1 MEEKKNLFIIFD
13 FPNWHAARSWSYVGG
28 FQIIYN
34 IMKIQKMDSHVLIIS
49 VENSEITTKMVIERN
64 IQQDKYQNIIIWYS
78 HLKLD
83 IELLEKLAKR
93 CENMI
98 FVLTESLL
106 YNEIEIE
113 ENPSL
118 ALRKHDFISKVDKA
132 STIISLCPETDKY
145 LKSKNYNSLFF
156 YGFGLD
162 IEENMS
168 IFKGDQKNNKAYAF
182 AGKIYNEERKL
193 IRNKV
198 IELIVPWDYSEKI
211 IKDSKIKTHIF
222 QFLFI
227 ILRLIDM
234 LFTKKQIIN
243 PRRFVYYRNL
253 ISKFILILRKKIWR
267 DFIKSL
273 ASIDLVISLPS
284 YYKGLPGRFFEAIL
298 AGCRMIVFVRQ
309 NSGLEGY
316 LEKFEPVVYVES
328 SLKINLK
335 KLENWILK
343 SNNEKFFNRK
353 NLNDYLLTSQDLL
366 IAFESEDIFSKLQE
380 IQKTKSIENDT

>member
-13 FPNWHAARSWSYVGG
+13 FPNWHAAKSWSYVGG
-28 FQIIYN
+28 FQIINN
-34 IMKIQKMDSHVLIIS
+34 IMKIQKTDSHVLIIS

-64 IQQDKYQNIIIWYS
+64 IQQDKYQNILIWYS
-78 HLKLD
+78 HLKLGKE
-83 IELLEKLAKR
+83 ILEKLAKR

-118 ALRKHDFISKVDKA
+118 ALRKHDFISKVDIA
-132 STIISLCPETDKY
+132 SVIISLCPETDMY
-145 LKSKNYNSLFF
+145 LKSKNYKSLFF

-168 IFKGDQKNNKAYAF
+168 NSKGYRKNNKAYAF

-198 IELIVPWDYSEKI
+198 IKLITQWKYSEKR
-211 IKDSKIKTHIF
+211 IKDSKIKTGSF
-222 QFLFI
+222 QILFI
-227 ILRLIDM
+227 ILKFIDI
-234 LFTKKQIIN
+234 LFTNKQIIN
-243 PRRFVYYRNL
+243 PKNFVFCRNT
-253 ISKFILILRKKIWR
+253 ISKFILILRKKIWQ

-273 ASIDLVISLPS
+273 ASIDLIISLPS

-316 LEKFEPVVYVES
+316 LEKFEPLVYAES
-328 SLKINLK
+328 SAKINLK
-335 KLENWILK
+335 KLENWILESHNQK
-343 SNNEKFFNRK
+343 SFNRK

-366 IAFESEDIFSKLQE
+366 LAFQSEDIFSELQAV
-380 IQKTKSIENDT
+380 QKTKSIENDT